1 MSFGVSAVPDPIVRP
16 QIPRSRGAVPRS
28 TTWWGRAWV
37 RGFEEIA
44 VDAAD
49 LGDGRS
55 LARSGRLGAV
65 VVIAG
70 MASVVVDARH
80 DEALMAQVRVGRLDE
95 RSWETF
101 VVEVSREA
109 GHLAALESGSLP
121 GVLVEAA
128 DDAGAELLP
137 GPADLET
144 ACECDAWAQPCTH
157 ALALLYQLA
166 WHIDADPYVL
176 LLLRGW
182 TRERLIEATERAH
195 GLVESPD
202 PGDVGTRAAAIL
214 DLAEDAPVGHG
225 LADAAVAAY
234 DEEVSRLLGD

>member
-1 MSFGVSAVPDPIVRP
+1 MPDPIVRP
-16 QIPRSRGAVPRS
+16 QLPRSRGAVARS

-37 RGFEEIA
+37 RAFEEVA

-49 LGDGRS
+49 LGDARA

-95 RSWETF
+95 RSWEKF
-101 VVEVSREA
+101 VVEASRES
-109 GHLAALESGSLP
+109 GHLAALESGTLP
-121 GVLVEAA
+121 ADLVEAA
-128 DDAGAELLP
+128 DEAGAELLP

-182 TRERLIEATERAH
+182 TRESLVESVERAH
-195 GLVESPD
+195 GLAAFAD
-202 PGDVGTRAAAIL
+202 PGDVRARAAAVL
-214 DLAEDAPVGHG
+214 GLADDAPPGHG

-234 DEEVSRLLGD
+234 DEAVSRLL